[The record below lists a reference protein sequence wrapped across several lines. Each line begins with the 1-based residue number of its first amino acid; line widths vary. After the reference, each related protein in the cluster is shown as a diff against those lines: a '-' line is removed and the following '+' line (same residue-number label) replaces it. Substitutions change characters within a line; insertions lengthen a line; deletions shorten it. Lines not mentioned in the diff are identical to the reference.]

1 MVKLKKNGGDT
12 VMKIIF
18 IGDSITASNKNTDPE
33 RLGNGYVRMIKEVLP
48 KDVKVINKGVNGH
61 RITDLAFRWDRD
73 VIELEPDLVSVSI
86 GINDVWRQLD
96 SPDITQ
102 VDVSKFE
109 EVYRE
114 LLSQLSPATKLVL
127 MEPTIIKENPQSQ
140 GNQLLI
146 PYVEVVRKLAV
157 EFEAVLVPTHDTFI
171 SHLTKKPD
179 ISLTT
184 DGVHMRKKGNELM
197 AKSWLKAAESLI

>member
-1 MVKLKKNGGDT
+1 
-12 VMKIIF
+12 MKIIF

-48 KDVKVINKGVNGH
+48 KDVTAINKGVNGH
-61 RITDLAFRWDRD
+61 RVTDLAFRWERD
-73 VIELEPDLVSVSI
+73 VIDLEPDLLSVSI

-96 SPDITQ
+96 SPDLTQ

-114 LLSQLSPATKLVL
+114 LLSQLPATTKLVL

-140 GNQLLI
+140 GNQMLI

-157 EFEAVLVPTHDTFI
+157 EFDAVLVPTHDVFI
-171 SHLTKKPD
+171 DHLNKKPD
-179 ISLTT
+179 VSLTI
-184 DGVHMRKKGNELM
+184 DGVHMRKKGNELI
-197 AKSWLKAAESLI
+197 AKSWLDAAKSLINE

>member
-1 MVKLKKNGGDT
+1 L
-12 VMKIIF
+12 KIIF

-48 KDVKVINKGVNGH
+48 EDVKVINKGINGH
-61 RITDLAFRWDRD
+61 RVTDLAFRWERG
-73 VIELEPDLVSVSI
+73 VIDLEPDLLTVSI

-96 SPDITQ
+96 SPDLSQ

-114 LLSQLSPATKLVL
+114 LLSQLPATTKLVL

-140 GNQLLI
+140 GNQMLI

-157 EFEAVLVPTHDTFI
+157 EFDAVLVPTHDVFI
-171 SHLTKKPD
+171 DHLTKKPD
-179 ISLTT
+179 VSLTT

-197 AKSWLKAAESLI
+197 AKAWLKAAESLIEP

>member
-1 MVKLKKNGGDT
+1 
-12 VMKIIF
+12 MKIIF

-48 KDVKVINKGVNGH
+48 ENVKVINKGVNGH
-61 RITDLAFRWDRD
+61 RVTDLAFRWERD
-73 VIELEPDLVSVSI
+73 VIDLEPDLLTVSI

-96 SPDITQ
+96 SPDLNQ

-114 LLSQLSPATKLVL
+114 LLSQLPATTKLVL

-140 GNQLLI
+140 GNQMLI

-157 EFEAVLVPTHDTFI
+157 EFDAVLVPTYDVFI
-171 SHLTKKPD
+171 DHLTKKPD
-179 ISLTT
+179 VSLTT

-197 AKSWLKAAESLI
+197 AKAWLKAAESLIEQ

>member
-1 MVKLKKNGGDT
+1 
-12 VMKIIF
+12 MKIIF

-48 KDVKVINKGVNGH
+48 EGVKVINKGVNGH
-61 RITDLAFRWDRD
+61 RVTDLAVRWERD
-73 VIELEPDLVSVSI
+73 VIDLEPDLLSVSI

-96 SPDITQ
+96 SPDLNQ

-140 GNQLLI
+140 GNQMLM

-157 EFEAVLVPTHDTFI
+157 EFDAVLVQTHDVFI
-171 SHLTKKPD
+171 DHLTKKPD
-179 ISLTT
+179 VSLTT

-197 AKSWLKAAESLI
+197 AKAWLKAAESLIEQ

>member
-1 MVKLKKNGGDT
+1 LEGET
-12 VMKIIF
+12 ALKIIF

-48 KDVKVINKGVNGH
+48 EDMKVINKGVNGH
-61 RITDLAFRWDRD
+61 RVTDLAFRWERD
-73 VIELEPDLVSVSI
+73 VIDLEPDLLSVSI

-96 SPDITQ
+96 SPDLNQ

-114 LLSQLSPATKLVL
+114 LLSQLPASTKLVL

-140 GNQLLI
+140 GNQMLI

-157 EFEAVLVPTHDTFI
+157 EFDAVLVPTHDVFI
-171 SHLTKKPD
+171 DHLTKKPD
-179 ISLTT
+179 VSLTT

-197 AKSWLKAAESLI
+197 AKAWLKAAESLIEQ

>member
-1 MVKLKKNGGDT
+1 
-12 VMKIIF
+12 MKIIF

-48 KDVKVINKGVNGH
+48 EDVKVINKGVNGH
-61 RITDLAFRWDRD
+61 RVTDLAFRWERD
-73 VIELEPDLVSVSI
+73 VIDLEPDLLTVSI

-96 SPDITQ
+96 SPDLNQ

-114 LLSQLSPATKLVL
+114 LLSQLPATTKLVL
-127 MEPTIIKENPQSQ
+127 MEPTIIKENPQSK
-140 GNQLLI
+140 GNQMLI
-146 PYVEVVRKLAV
+146 PYVEAVRKLAV
-157 EFEAVLVPTHDTFI
+157 EYDAVLVPTHDVFI
-171 SHLTKKPD
+171 DHLTKKPD
-179 ISLTT
+179 VSLTS

-197 AKSWLKAAESLI
+197 AKAWLKAAESLIEQ

>member
-1 MVKLKKNGGDT
+1 
-12 VMKIIF
+12 MKIIF

-48 KDVKVINKGVNGH
+48 EDVKVINKGVNGH
-61 RITDLAFRWDRD
+61 RVTDLAFRWERD
-73 VIELEPDLVSVSI
+73 VIDLEPDLLTVSI

-96 SPDITQ
+96 SPDLTQ

-109 EVYRE
+109 EIYRE
-114 LLSQLSPATKLVL
+114 LLSQLPATTKLVL

-140 GNQLLI
+140 GNQMLI

-157 EFEAVLVPTHDTFI
+157 EFDAVLVPTHDVFI
-171 SHLTKKPD
+171 DHLTKKPD
-179 ISLTT
+179 VSLTT

-197 AKSWLKAAESLI
+197 AKAWLKAAESIIEQ

>member
-1 MVKLKKNGGDT
+1 
-12 VMKIIF
+12 MKIIF

-33 RLGNGYVRMIKEVLP
+33 RLGNGYVRMIKEALP
-48 KDVKVINKGVNGH
+48 KDVNVINKGVNGH
-61 RITDLAFRWDRD
+61 RVTDLAFRWVRD
-73 VIELEPDLVSVSI
+73 VIDLEPDLLSVSI

-96 SPDITQ
+96 SPDLTQ

-114 LLSQLSPATKLVL
+114 LLSQLSTTTKLVL

-140 GNQLLI
+140 GNQMLI

-157 EFEAVLVPTHDTFI
+157 EFDAVLVPTHDVFI
-171 SHLTKKPD
+171 NHLHKKPD
-179 ISLTT
+179 VSVTT
-184 DGVHMRKKGNELM
+184 DGVHMRKKGNELI
-197 AKSWLKAAESLI
+197 AKSWLDAAKSLINQ

>member
-1 MVKLKKNGGDT
+1 
-12 VMKIIF
+12 MKIIF

-48 KDVKVINKGVNGH
+48 AEVKVINKGVNGH
-61 RITDLAFRWDRD
+61 RVTDLAFRWERD
-73 VIELEPDLVSVSI
+73 VIDLEPDLLTVSI

-96 SPDITQ
+96 SPDLTQ

-114 LLSQLSPATKLVL
+114 LLSQVSPVTKLVL

-140 GNQLLI
+140 GNQMLI
-146 PYVEVVRKLAV
+146 SYVEVVQKLAV
-157 EFEAVLVPTHDTFI
+157 EFDAILVPTHDVFI
-171 SHLTKKPD
+171 DHLTKKPD
-179 ISLTT
+179 VSLTT

-197 AKSWLKAAESLI
+197 AKAWLNETKELLPN

>member
-1 MVKLKKNGGDT
+1 L
-12 VMKIIF
+12 KIIF

-48 KDVKVINKGVNGH
+48 EGVKVINKGVNGH
-61 RITDLAFRWDRD
+61 RVTDLAFRWERD
-73 VIELEPDLVSVSI
+73 VIDLEPDLLSVSI

-96 SPDITQ
+96 SPDLTQ
-102 VDVSKFE
+102 IDVSKFE

-114 LLSQLSPATKLVL
+114 LLSQLPATTKLVL

-140 GNQLLI
+140 GNQMLI

-157 EFEAVLVPTHDTFI
+157 EFDAVLVPTHDIFI

-179 ISLTT
+179 VSLTT

-197 AKSWLKAAESLI
+197 AKAWLKAAESLIEQ

>member
-1 MVKLKKNGGDT
+1 
-12 VMKIIF
+12 MKIIF

-48 KDVKVINKGVNGH
+48 ENVKVINKGVNGH
-61 RITDLAFRWDRD
+61 RVTDLAFRWERD
-73 VIELEPDLVSVSI
+73 VIDLEPDLLTVSI

-96 SPDITQ
+96 SPDLNQ

-114 LLSQLSPATKLVL
+114 LLSQLPATTKLVL

-140 GNQLLI
+140 GNQMLI

-157 EFEAVLVPTHDTFI
+157 EFDAVLVPTYDVFI
-171 SHLTKKPD
+171 DHLTKKPD
-179 ISLTT
+179 VSLTT

-197 AKSWLKAAESLI
+197 AKAWLKAAESLIKQ